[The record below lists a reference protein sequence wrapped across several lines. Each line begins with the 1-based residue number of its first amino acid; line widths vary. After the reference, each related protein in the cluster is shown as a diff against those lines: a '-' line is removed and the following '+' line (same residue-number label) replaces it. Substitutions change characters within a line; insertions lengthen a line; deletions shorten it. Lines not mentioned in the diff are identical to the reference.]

1 MEQGQGWTS
10 SARYVA
16 IASDLAA
23 RIARGEYK
31 EGEKV
36 LGRSSLAGRYS
47 VSPETIRRAVSLLEE
62 MGVVQVIAGVGVVV
76 KSREAAKAYLARVGE
91 HHALQEIQERLSVLL
106 REKSKLETEINRLLE
121 ELLDYTFR
129 ASMRLQKIH
138 EISIPSTSPLVGKT
152 LASSEFRAR
161 TGATVVGIQRDN
173 RIIFSPGAET
183 PICAGDLLI
192 IVAPDEV
199 KERVSSYVAGT
210 LVEDKGFGSF
220 FDPGGTDTCVN

>member
-10 SARYVA
+10 SSRYVA

-62 MGVVQVIAGVGVVV
+62 MGVVRVIAGVGVVV

-91 HHALQEIQERLSVLL
+91 HHALREIQERLSALL
-106 REKSKLETEINRLLE
+106 REKNRLEMEINRLLE
-121 ELLDYTFR
+121 ELLEYTFR
-129 ASMRLQKIH
+129 ASTRLQKIY

-161 TGATVVGIQRDN
+161 TGATVVGIQRDDQ
-173 RIIFSPGAET
+173 IIFSPGGET

-192 IVAPDEV
+192 VVAPDEV
-199 KERVSSYVAGT
+199 KDKVSSYVAGA
-210 LVEDKGFGSF
+210 LKDAGGRSF
-220 FDPGGTDTCVN
+220 LDPGTTDTSVN